1 MSPGSHGGAQGAVE
15 QSENMNEDL
24 SSPAPQPIL
33 PRCSQEAAC
42 VLLRCSHPQSYI
54 YCTVKP
60 GCYGEPGTARNR
72 TWLVGMQGRNH
83 PVWTGRLQRWGT
95 WHRREL
101 LHLAQRAEQL
111 QLWQLC
117 RWKAHNP
124 SEQLCANTFI
134 WFSSLNSSPFFF
146 FFSSRGITSWALPP
160 CVPSSLLPVSSLV
173 PLAGGPVSPVA
184 LDLLGRSDLYW
195 FIAKIISTFLRSLQ
209 IDRVIGGLILP
220 SQKIFAHLANTAV
233 SGIALAL
240 WGAKQCLAA
249 CLEQGPTTSS
259 EPQDLYFRETL
270 PNCR

>member
-1 MSPGSHGGAQGAVE
+1 MSSFAV
-15 QSENMNEDL
+15 L
-24 SSPAPQPIL
+24 TH
-33 PRCSQEAAC
+33 R
-42 VLLRCSHPQSYI
+42 VI

-60 GCYGEPGTARNR
+60 GCCREPGTARNR
-72 TWLVGMQGRNH
+72 AWLVGTQGRNH
-83 PVWTGRLQRWGT
+83 PVWTGRLRRWGT

-101 LHLAQRAEQL
+101 LHLGQRAEQ
-111 QLWQLC
+111 QQLC
-117 RWKAHNP
+117 GCKAHNP

-134 WFSSLNSSPFFF
+134 WFSSLNSSLIFFF
-146 FFSSRGITSWALPP
+146 QRNHKLGSA

-209 IDRVIGGLILP
+209 IDGVIGGLILP

-233 SGIALAL
+233 SGIARAL